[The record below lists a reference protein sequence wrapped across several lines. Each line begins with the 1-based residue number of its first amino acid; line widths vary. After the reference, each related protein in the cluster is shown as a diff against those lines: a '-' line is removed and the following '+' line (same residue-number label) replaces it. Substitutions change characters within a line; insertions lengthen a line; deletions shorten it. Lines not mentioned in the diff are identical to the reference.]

1 MSASRG
7 GVMAAACV
15 GAIALSGVAMYAQGR
30 NTKAHEGKEMT
41 MHGDGPSPT
50 GKGPGNVRGM
60 TSAEVSDAVSHV
72 PRPGERQEMKERAQ
86 Q

>member
-1 MSASRG
+1 
-7 GVMAAACV
+7 
-15 GAIALSGVAMYAQGR
+15 MYAQGR

-41 MHGDGPSPT
+41 MHGAYPIHIRTNLFVLTHIPGDGPSPT